1 MTDAELEAW
10 KKKIEN
16 SSDDSGKTTWE
27 SMINDLKSRIA
38 KLNAPLPPPRLM
50 VFKPRLVAGSVTGIS
65 AGMTGLSLSFKIYD
79 WSVTGLSIGGD
90 FLFGA
95 AQAISGSSVIL
106 TKGCPKGLV
115 KQIFCAK
122 GEKSL
127 LDKFVA
133 LSESSDVAFTNAIE
147 ALDLAN

>member
-79 WSVTGLSIGGD
+79 WSLTGLSVGGD
-90 FLFGA
+90 ILFGA

-106 TKGCPKGLV
+106 TKGCPKGLL
-115 KQIFCAK
+115 KHIICTK
-122 GEKSL
+122 GEVSVLDKYDKL
-127 LDKFVA
+127 LDSCNAA
-133 LSESSDVAFTNAIE
+133 LDNAID
-147 ALDLAN
+147 ALKLAN